1 MRSAVLAL
9 ACAWPL
15 AAQTLTL
22 EDVLASVDRHY
33 PPLLA
38 AVLEREIAAGGVEAA
53 LGKFDFRI
61 GMRADTDQ
69 FGFYSNE
76 RLNTGF
82 DQYLQTWGAS
92 LYGGWRV
99 GRGEFAAYDGKLQTR
114 TDGEWRGGVKL
125 PLFRDRRID
134 ERRAELQK
142 ARLER
147 TLADLSVDQQRVVIV
162 QMATRR
168 YWDWVAAGRR
178 FQVAEGLL
186 RIALERDAQ
195 LRESVDLGQIPP
207 IEAVENRR
215 AILQRR
221 SQLVEQQRGLEN
233 AAIELS
239 LFYRDAAGGPVRAGA
254 DRLPGLLPGTETIT
268 DAALVEDVARAIDR
282 RPELRYLATER
293 EQARV
298 DLQLAE
304 NQMLPG
310 VELAVGFTAESG
322 GGPVKRGPN
331 ELKAGI
337 GFELPFQRRSASG
350 KITMVS
356 AKINQIRHKERMTR
370 DKIEAEVRDA
380 ASAVRAAHERVALLR
395 EEVEVARQLEDAE
408 RARFDLG
415 DGTLFLVNLREQAT
429 ADAALRELAAVND
442 WLRAKAVY
450 EQATAQL
457 LARP

>member
-1 MRSAVLAL
+1 MRAALFTL

-22 EDVLASVDRHY
+22 DEVLASVDRHY

-38 AVLEREIAAGGVEAA
+38 ALLEREIAAGGVEAA

-61 GMRADTDQ
+61 GIRADTDQ

-82 DQYLQTWGAS
+82 DQYLQSWGAA
-92 LYGGWRV
+92 LYGGWRM
-99 GRGEFAAYDGKLQTR
+99 GRGEFASYDGKLQTR

-134 ERRAELQK
+134 ERRADLQK
-142 ARLER
+142 SRLER
-147 TLADLSVDQQRVVIV
+147 TLADLSVDQQRVAIV

-186 RIALERDAQ
+186 RIGLERDAQ

-221 SQLVEQQRGLEN
+221 SQLVDQRRGLEN

-239 LFYRDAAGGPVRAGA
+239 LFVRDASGTPVRVAAG
-254 DRLPGLLPGTETIT
+254 RLPAMLPGTETIT
-268 DAALVEDVARAIDR
+268 ELALVDDITRALDR
-282 RPELRYLATER
+282 RPELRIWAAER

-298 DLQLAE
+298 DLQLAQ

-310 VELAVGFTAESG
+310 VDLSLGFTSESG

-331 ELKAGI
+331 ELKASL
-337 GFELPFQRRSASG
+337 GFELPVQRRVASG
-350 KITMVS
+350 KIMMVS

-380 ASAVRAAHERVALLR
+380 ASAVRAAHERAALLR
-395 EEVEVARQLEDAE
+395 EEVMVARELEDAE

-415 DGTLFLVNLREQAT
+415 EGTLFLVNLREQAT

-450 EQATAQL
+450 EQATAVL

>member
-1 MRSAVLAL
+1 MRRLLCAL
-9 ACAWPL
+9 AVGCSL
-15 AAQTLTL
+15 SAQSLTL
-22 EDVLASVDRHY
+22 DDVLQSVDKHY

-99 GRGEFAAYDGKLQTR
+99 GRGEFATYDGKLQTR

-125 PLFRDRRID
+125 PLFRDRKID
-134 ERRAELQK
+134 ERRADLQR

-147 TLADLSVDQQRVVIV
+147 TLADLSVDQQRVAIT
-162 QMATRR
+162 QLATRR

-178 FQVAEGLL
+178 YQVADALL
-186 RIALERDAQ
+186 KIALQRDAQ
-195 LRESVDLGQIPP
+195 LRESVDLGQVPP

-239 LFYRDAAGGPVRAGA
+239 LFYRDASGT
-254 DRLPGLLPGTETIT
+254 DRKS
-268 DAALVEDVARAIDR
+268 VV
-282 RPELRYLATER
+282 
-293 EQARV
+293 
-298 DLQLAE
+298 
-304 NQMLPG
+304 
-310 VELAVGFTAESG
+310 
-322 GGPVKRGPN
+322 
-331 ELKAGI
+331 
-337 GFELPFQRRSASG
+337 
-350 KITMVS
+350 
-356 AKINQIRHKERMTR
+356 
-370 DKIEAEVRDA
+370 
-380 ASAVRAAHERVALLR
+380 
-395 EEVEVARQLEDAE
+395 
-408 RARFDLG
+408 
-415 DGTLFLVNLREQAT
+415 
-429 ADAALRELAAVND
+429 
-442 WLRAKAVY
+442 
-450 EQATAQL
+450 
-457 LARP
+457 

>member
-1 MRSAVLAL
+1 MRKALIAL
-9 ACAWPL
+9 ACACPL

-22 EDVLASVDRHY
+22 DDVQASVDKHY

-38 AVLEREIAAGGVEAA
+38 ALLEREIAAGGVEAA

-92 LYGGWRV
+92 VYGGWRV
-99 GRGEFAAYDGKLQTR
+99 GRGDFATYDGKLETR
-114 TDGEWRGGVKL
+114 TGGEWRGGVKL
-125 PLFRDRRID
+125 PLFRDRQID

-142 ARLER
+142 ARLDR
-147 TLADLSVDQQRVVIV
+147 TLADLSVDQQRLYVV
-162 QMATRR
+162 QLATRR
-168 YWDWVAAGRR
+168 YWDWVASGRR
-178 FQVAEGLL
+178 FQVAEALL
-186 RIALERDAQ
+186 RIALARDAQ

-239 LFYRDAAGGPVRAGA
+239 LFYRDAAGTPVRPAA
-254 DRLPGLLPGTETIT
+254 DRLPPMLPATESIT
-268 DAALVEDVARAIDR
+268 EPALVEAVSRALDR
-282 RPELRYLATER
+282 RPELRYLAAER

-298 DLQLAE
+298 DLLVAE

-310 VELAVGFTAESG
+310 VELSVGFASESG
-322 GGPVKRGPN
+322 GGVVKRGPN

-350 KITMVS
+350 KIMMVS
-356 AKINQIRHKERMTR
+356 AKINQIRLKERMAR

-380 ASAVRAAHERVALLR
+380 ASAVRAAHERVTLLR
-395 EEVEVARQLEDAE
+395 DEVAVARELEDAE

-442 WLRAKAVY
+442 WLRAKAIY
-450 EQATAQL
+450 DQATAQL
-457 LARP
+457 LTRP

>member
-1 MRSAVLAL
+1 MRGILCALAL
-9 ACAWPL
+9 ACSL
-15 AAQTLTL
+15 RAQSLTL
-22 EDVLASVDRHY
+22 DEVLKSVDQHY

-76 RLNTGF
+76 RLNAGF

-99 GRGEFAAYDGKLQTR
+99 GRGEFATYDGKLQTR

-134 ERRAELQK
+134 ERRADLQK

-147 TLADLSVDQQRVVIV
+147 TLADLSVDQQRVAIT

-178 FQVAEGLL
+178 FQVADALL
-186 RIALERDAQ
+186 KIALQRDAQ

-239 LFYRDAAGGPVRAGA
+239 LFYRDASGTPVRAGA
-254 DRLPGLLPGTETIT
+254 DRLPAMLPGTETIT
-268 DAALVEDVARAIDR
+268 EAALSEDVEAAVRR

-310 VELAVGFTAESG
+310 VELSLGFTAEAG

-350 KITMVS
+350 KIMMVS
-356 AKINQIRHKERMTR
+356 AKINQIRQKEKMTR

-380 ASAVRAAHERVALLR
+380 ASAVRAAHERVSLLR
-395 EEVEVARQLEDAE
+395 EEVTVARELEEAE
-408 RARFDLG
+408 RARFDIG
-415 DGTLFLVNLREQAT
+415 EGTLFLVNLREQAT
-429 ADAALRELAAVND
+429 ADAAIRELAAVND

>member
-1 MRSAVLAL
+1 MRRLLCAL
-9 ACAWPL
+9 AVGCSL
-15 AAQTLTL
+15 SAQPLTL
-22 EDVLASVDRHY
+22 NDVLQSVDKHY

-38 AVLEREIAAGGVEAA
+38 AVLERDIAAGGVEAA

-92 LYGGWRV
+92 VYGGWRV
-99 GRGEFAAYDGKLQTR
+99 GRGEFATYDGKLQTR

-134 ERRAELQK
+134 ERRADLQR

-147 TLADLSVDQQRVVIV
+147 TLAGLSVDQQRVAIT

-178 FQVAEGLL
+178 FQVADALL
-186 RIALERDAQ
+186 KIALQRDAQ
-195 LRESVDLGQIPP
+195 LRESVALGQIPP

-239 LFYRDAAGGPVRAGA
+239 LFYRDASAAPVRVGA
-254 DRLPGLLPGTETIT
+254 ERLPALLPGTETIT
-268 DAALVEDVARAIDR
+268 EAALAEDVELAVRR

-310 VELAVGFTAESG
+310 VELSLGFTAEAG

-350 KITMVS
+350 KIMMVT
-356 AKINQIRHKERMTR
+356 AKINQIRQKEKMTR

-380 ASAVRAAHERVALLR
+380 ASAVRAAHERVSLLR
-395 EEVEVARQLEDAE
+395 EEVTVARELEEAE
-408 RARFDLG
+408 RARFDIG
-415 DGTLFLVNLREQAT
+415 EGTLFLVNLREQAT
-429 ADAALRELAAVND
+429 ADAAIRELAAVND